1 MARIG
6 ARQQRD
12 YFQNAQLPDGARR
25 KIDRPP
31 RNHVRKNARVQMAPL
46 ALHENAAGLLDH
58 PVVVVYPRQAAR
70 LCQSRFE
77 FPRRH
82 GFAGQFLPPAA
93 VDEDAPRQIQGRF
106 QPRQFPVEMLPDHE
120 SESEQQDGKGIK
132 IKGGIV
138 EGAVLDAA
146 GIRKVST
153 LPPRQELLAQLVASL
168 ESPISGLVGALQG
181 VINEFVY
188 TLQAVADKKAE
199 AQ

>member
-1 MARIG
+1 MNQNEKLEIINQLKDRFQKSSSVICVG
-6 ARQQRD
+6 FDKFTVEKTTNFRREIQQASGE
-12 YFQNAQLPDGARR
+12 YQ
-25 KIDRPP
+25 
-31 RNHVRKNARVQMAPL
+31 VVKNTLAKRSVQDTPFEGL
-46 ALHENAAGLLDH
+46 SKFFVNPTGVVFCPSDDIAGLAK
-58 PVVVVYPRQAAR
+58 VVTKFAA
-70 LCQSRFE
+70 
-77 FPRRH
+77 
-82 GFAGQFLPPAA
+82 
-93 VDEDAPRQIQGRF
+93 
-106 QPRQFPVEMLPDHE
+106 
-120 SESEQQDGKGIK
+120 ESEQQDGKGIK

-138 EGAVLDAA
+138 EGSVLDAA

>member
-1 MARIG
+1 MSPF
-6 ARQQRD
+6 D
-12 YFQNAQLPDGARR
+12 KP
-25 KIDRPP
+25 
-31 RNHVRKNARVQMAPL
+31 
-46 ALHENAAGLLDH
+46 LLDH
-58 PVVVVYPRQAAR
+58 PIGPLVHIVNIVFGDENSSEDISV
-70 LCQSRFE
+70 LFSRMALKYNLPKTFLTE
-77 FPRRH
+77 LYILKDAVLSVIKTYVSPWIFPRRDTLTDVLSLDLVFWSNVCLNKKVVFCPCDVA
-82 GFAGQFLPPAA
+82 GLAKVVTKFAT
-93 VDEDAPRQIQGRF
+93 
-106 QPRQFPVEMLPDHE
+106 
-120 SESEQQDGKGIK
+120 ESEQQDGKGIK

>member
-1 MARIG
+1 MNQNEKLEIINQLKDRFQKSSSVICVG
-6 ARQQRD
+6 FDKFTVEKTTNFRREIQQASGE
-12 YFQNAQLPDGARR
+12 YQ
-25 KIDRPP
+25 
-31 RNHVRKNARVQMAPL
+31 VVKNTLAKRSVQDTPFEGL
-46 ALHENAAGLLDH
+46 DKFFVNPTGVVFCPCDVAGLAK
-58 PVVVVYPRQAAR
+58 VVTK
-70 LCQSRFE
+70 
-77 FPRRH
+77 
-82 GFAGQFLPPAA
+82 FAT
-93 VDEDAPRQIQGRF
+93 
-106 QPRQFPVEMLPDHE
+106 
-120 SESEQQDGKGIK
+120 ESEQQDGKGIK